1 MAYSRIKDNIFKIIK
16 YQLNSLLSV
25 SIKTMSILVFSDYL
39 DLSYSIVFWTTF
51 VFVIFTSYNI
61 QKFYVFESS
70 NESSFLKFLVS
81 ATIFGL
87 LEYLISFYLAD
98 YVNFYYLA
106 FLISGVFVFF
116 LRYLFNKNYVFKN
129 KD

>member
-39 DLSYSIVFWTTF
+39 DLSYTIVFWTTF

-81 ATIFGL
+81 STIFGL
-87 LEYLISFYLAD
+87 LEYLISFYLAN

>member
-39 DLSYSIVFWTTF
+39 DLSYTIVFWTTF

-70 NESSFLKFLVS
+70 NKSSFLKFLVS

-87 LEYLISFYLAD
+87 LEYLISFYLAN

>member
-87 LEYLISFYLAD
+87 LEYLISFYLAN

>member
-1 MAYSRIKDNIFKIIK
+1 MAYSRIKENIFKIIK

-25 SIKTMSILVFSDYL
+25 SIKTLSILVFSDYL
-39 DLSYSIVFWTTF
+39 DLNYSIVFWTTF
-51 VFVIFTSYNI
+51 IFVIFTSYNI
-61 QKFYVFESS
+61 QKSYVFESS

-87 LEYLISFYLAD
+87 LEYLISFYIAN

>member
-39 DLSYSIVFWTTF
+39 DLSYTIVFWTTF

-87 LEYLISFYLAD
+87 LEYLISFYLAN

>member
-39 DLSYSIVFWTTF
+39 DLSYTIVFWTTF
-51 VFVIFTSYNI
+51 IFVIFTSYNI

-87 LEYLISFYLAD
+87 LEYLISFYIAN

>member
-81 ATIFGL
+81 ATIL
-87 LEYLISFYLAD
+87 D
-98 YVNFYYLA
+98 C
-106 FLISGVFVFF
+106 
-116 LRYLFNKNYVFKN
+116 
-129 KD
+129 

>member
-70 NESSFLKFLVS
+70 NESSFFK
-81 ATIFGL
+81 IF
-87 LEYLISFYLAD
+87 SFC
-98 YVNFYYLA
+98 YYFWTVRVLN
-106 FLISGVFVFF
+106 FF
-116 LRYLFNKNYVFKN
+116 LFSKLR
-129 KD
+129 